1 MYIFVQIY
9 KSVCLSQQILL
20 ANFLAQTE
28 ALMLGKSRDTAEAEL
43 VKSGMSTAD
52 IQHILPHKVSQ
63 TFGCITCTL
72 LRIQWFNWLFEA
84 VFVLDICFLNWLQY
98 KYCIQML
105 SSGNEVECKT
115 TGISDK
121 AFD

>member
-1 MYIFVQIY
+1 MYIFGQIY

-52 IQHILPHKVSQ
+52 IQHILPHKVRQ

-72 LRIQWFNWLFEA
+72 LRIQ
-84 VFVLDICFLNWLQY
+84 
-98 KYCIQML
+98 
-105 SSGNEVECKT
+105 
-115 TGISDK
+115 
-121 AFD
+121 